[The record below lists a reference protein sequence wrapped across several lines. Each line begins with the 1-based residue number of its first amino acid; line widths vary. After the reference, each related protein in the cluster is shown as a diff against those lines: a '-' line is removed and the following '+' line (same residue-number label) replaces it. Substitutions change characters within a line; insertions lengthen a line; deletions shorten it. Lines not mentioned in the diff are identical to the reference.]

1 MTDLNKAVEKVK
13 KDLAESGVTPN
24 AAEVKADILT
34 RLSDEL
40 LEDISGGQVHLNSGH
55 VDVKVT

>member
-13 KDLAESGVTPN
+13 KDLEDSGVKPN
-24 AAEVKADILT
+24 PSEVKQDILT

-40 LEDISGGQVHLNSGH
+40 LEDVSGGQVHLNSGH